1 MAISAR
7 ALVDLILLGPAG
19 DRRQLQ
25 DSPIL
30 GDVWLAFA
38 AKPRERRD
46 LLITPYRDNPAG
58 PVAKIIAH
66 ALRAPKRSEQ
76 EASEALVA
84 YLQGLVA
91 ARLSFRDLLRVIV
104 PRTYWWKERRVQ
116 ERLSTSLTESGLV
129 KNLEQV
135 ILWAKEPNEDK
146 KNEIALK
153 FAQLSSLDRYI
164 ALAGVILWGM
174 ESTPAG
180 DGLDGLA
187 ALDEHGAIVK
197 MLQDLL
203 LRLRK
208 TSYHSKSK
216 ASFGKSRSIEG
227 PCPHY
232 KSPFQQ

>member
-1 MAISAR
+1 LPEA
-7 ALVDLILLGPAG
+7 
-19 DRRQLQ
+19 Q
-25 DSPIL
+25 
-30 GDVWLAFA
+30 
-38 AKPRERRD
+38 ERRD

-66 ALRAPKRSEQ
+66 ALRAPKRSKQ

-146 KNEIALK
+146 KIEIALK

-164 ALAGVILWGM
+164 ALGVFLGM
-174 ESTPAG
+174 ESTRWRWS
-180 DGLDGLA
+180 DGLA
-187 ALDEHGAIVK
+187 ALDEMAPSSRCSRI
-197 MLQDLL
+197 L
-203 LRLRK
+203 LRLR
-208 TSYHSKSK
+208 SVVLSKSNALATAQSK
-216 ASFGKSRSIEG
+216 GHARTTKVRSSSEG
-227 PCPHY
+227 RR
-232 KSPFQQ
+232 SQSV